1 MKISRVS
8 ILFVLTSVLILSFS
22 PGKKA
27 DNKVS
32 ANIKWK
38 STEHDFGRIVKNKPV
53 TAVFEFNNPSMV
65 PLIINKVE
73 PQCGCTVANYPKE
86 PIKPG
91 KSAKISVSYNAKN
104 IGYFKKSVI
113 VSSNAEDA
121 VTNLIIKG
129 EVVDSLE

>member
-1 MKISRVS
+1 
-8 ILFVLTSVLILSFS
+8 
-22 PGKKA
+22 
-27 DNKVS
+27 
-32 ANIKWK
+32 
-38 STEHDFGRIVKNKPV
+38 VKNKPV